1 MKKLF
6 IILGLG
12 MLLASCAT
20 THRGVDA
27 VGNKVVVVRDNDG
40 KIIKQIHKCENKK
53 VVVVYNR

>member
-1 MKKLF
+1 
-6 IILGLG
+6 

-53 VVVVYNR
+53 IVVVYNR